1 MIENIDLPP
10 GLEINDFIT
19 DPIYIEMIHFL
30 DMTFPRWRYA
40 DGLGE
45 NSIDFLYDNHFFA
58 EETILGSCD
67 NIKSVMV
74 EFHNLLE
81 ENYRELLNQLSKD
94 RDIELCVDFIFDENE
109 KTEDP
114 LTLPL
119 DYSEFVLHKNKDYYF
134 DLDKRGE

>member
-10 GLEINDFIT
+10 GLEIKDFTT

-30 DMTFPRWRYA
+30 DLTFPRWRSA

-67 NIKSVMV
+67 NSKSAMV
-74 EFHNLLE
+74 QFHNLLE
-81 ENYRELLNQLSKD
+81 QNYRELLNQLSKD
-94 RDIELCVDFIFDENE
+94 RDIELCVDFIFDEGEN
-109 KTEDP
+109 TEDP
-114 LTLPL
+114 LKLPR
-119 DYSEFVLHKNKDYYF
+119 DYSEFVLRKNKDYYF
-134 DLDKRGE
+134 NLDKQGE